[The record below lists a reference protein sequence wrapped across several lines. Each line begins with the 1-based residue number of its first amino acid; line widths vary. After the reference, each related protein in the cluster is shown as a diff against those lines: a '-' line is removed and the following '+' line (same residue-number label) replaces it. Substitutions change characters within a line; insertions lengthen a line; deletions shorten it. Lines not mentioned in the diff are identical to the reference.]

1 MNSNDDSRTNKNPG
15 KKILFSSSSSS
26 SESESESESPHNS
39 EYSSENFYGPNG
51 FLAKE
56 TNASSNPSSLNGSK
70 ISDERFKVRNEVQKE
85 FSSFLSDIH
94 NDNNEES
101 LDDSSIEFIFDN
113 LQTKDIKYEFG
124 EKEEIEMFGKK
135 RKSKHP
141 DFDSDS

>member
-15 KKILFSSSSSS
+15 KKIFFSSSSSS

-39 EYSSENFYGPNG
+39 EYSSKNFYGPNG
-51 FLAKE
+51 FLTKE

-70 ISDERFKVRNEVQKE
+70 ISNERFKIGNEVQKE
-85 FSSFLSDIH
+85 FSSFLSDIQ

-101 LDDSSIEFIFDN
+101 LDDSSIMFWVEN
-113 LQTKDIKYEFG
+113 LQTKDIKSEFG
-124 EKEEIEMFGKK
+124 EKEEIEMLGKK

>member
-15 KKILFSSSSSS
+15 KKIFFSSSSSS
-26 SESESESESPHNS
+26 SESESESPHNS

-70 ISDERFKVRNEVQKE
+70 ISNERFKIGNEVQKE
-85 FSSFLSDIH
+85 FSSFLSDIL
-94 NDNNEES
+94 DENNEES
-101 LDDSSIEFIFDN
+101 LDDSSVMFWVEN
-113 LQTKDIKYEFG
+113 LQTKDIKSKFG
-124 EKEEIEMFGKK
+124 EKEEIEMLGKK

>member
-15 KKILFSSSSSS
+15 KKIFFSSSSSS
-26 SESESESESPHNS
+26 SEIESKSESPHNS
-39 EYSSENFYGPNG
+39 EYSSKNFYGPNG

-70 ISDERFKVRNEVQKE
+70 MSDERFKVRNEDQKE
-85 FSSFLSDIH
+85 FSSFLSDIQ

-101 LDDSSIEFIFDN
+101 LDDSSIMFWVEN
-113 LQTKDIKYEFG
+113 LQTKDIKSEFG
-124 EKEEIEMFGKK
+124 EKEEIEMLGKK